1 MLFRLIALISFVV
14 STAFPA
20 FAESTWDA
28 YVVSVED
35 GNTVTVSTKNGSNDQ
50 NLFCFFTAL
59 RLPHKASPL
68 AVRPWPFCSA

>member
-1 MLFRLIALISFVV
+1 MLIRLIALIGFVV

-35 GNTVTVSTKNGSNDQ
+35 GNSVTVST
-50 NLFCFFTAL
+50 
-59 RLPHKASPL
+59 
-68 AVRPWPFCSA
+68 